1 MGVVKIKIE
10 EKNFEIE
17 CEDGE
22 EDLLE
27 KAADFL
33 NKKIQDHPQFKILPE
48 SKKFLMISL
57 TLAGESVQN
66 NPINKSSIYSK
77 DILFE
82 LSKLEEL
89 VKEKFNG
96 R

>member
-27 KAADFL
+27 KAASFV
-33 NKKIQDHPQFKILPE
+33 NKKIQDHPQFKTLPE

-66 NPINKSSIYSK
+66 NLINKSSTYSK
-77 DILFE
+77 DIFFE

-89 VKEKFNG
+89 VKKKFNG
-96 R
+96 